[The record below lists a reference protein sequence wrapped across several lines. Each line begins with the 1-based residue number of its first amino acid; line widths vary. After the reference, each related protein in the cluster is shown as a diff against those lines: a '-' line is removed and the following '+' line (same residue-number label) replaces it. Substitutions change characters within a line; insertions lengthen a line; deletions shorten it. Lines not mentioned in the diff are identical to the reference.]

1 MSKLWETVGNRGAW
15 QAAVHMS
22 QKVRHNLVAK
32 QQICNEFL
40 SEFIYPTGFP
50 TI

>member
-15 QAAVHMS
+15 QAAVHML
-22 QKVRHNLVAK
+22 QKVRHNLVAE